1 MIEAC
6 DVSYLE
12 RNNHCLENLKYKVFN
27 NCQSYYDSFYFVV
40 SILCPQ
46 ISEIS
51 MTREREKK
59 KEREGKKEKEKEKDC
74 RSALYYTFNVY
85 VYIVK

>member
-51 MTREREKK
+51 MTRERERERERKRE
-59 KEREGKKEKEKEKDC
+59 KERKRKRKIAGVHHII
-74 RSALYYTFNVY
+74 RLMYTF
-85 VYIVK
+85 I